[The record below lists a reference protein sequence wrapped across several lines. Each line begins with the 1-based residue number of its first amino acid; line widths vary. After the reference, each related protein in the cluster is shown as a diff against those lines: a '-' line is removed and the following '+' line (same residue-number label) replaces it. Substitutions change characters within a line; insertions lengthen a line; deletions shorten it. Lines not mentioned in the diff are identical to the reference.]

1 MYPDSLHVDDVVL
14 FVSPGDV
21 EDAAYYAGEDAA
33 AAAGAAAAAAALQ
46 DGSSSRLQWL
56 GQAAVSRPCSMQDAQ
71 LLIPFSLHL
80 AYSIPYVL
88 LGACSAM
95 MNHRCCAGC
104 CIK

>member
-1 MYPDSLHVDDVVL
+1 
-14 FVSPGDV
+14 
-21 EDAAYYAGEDAA
+21 
-33 AAAGAAAAAAALQ
+33 
-46 DGSSSRLQWL
+46 LQWL